1 MMETAIDL
9 CPDDSLRPDYCTKQ
23 MNKRFQSTVLFAV
36 GLFLSFGLAA
46 PLSAQDS
53 SANKA
58 SDAWRQFRGPTGMGV
73 SERGL
78 KQIEFDSPRWRTPLK
93 GVGWSSP
100 VTDGDRI
107 WVTAAVTTEASAEEK
122 QKKLAGVQ
130 FSQMKDVAGSVE
142 VLVHSVDVETG
153 DVVVSRSLGLIDDP
167 NPIHPMNSYASPTA
181 AIASGKVVCH
191 FGSYGTWC
199 LDANT
204 GETLWQRKLVVDD
217 SVGPGSSPTI
227 VDGIVVL
234 ICDGIDQQFVAGL
247 DLETGETK
255 WKTNRPAMRTSN
267 PEYKKAYSTPL
278 LIEIDGKKQVVA
290 VGAQWVCGYD
300 PKSGEEI
307 WRFDHGSG
315 FSTTPMPILVDGSL
329 VFSTGYMRPELVA
342 IDPSGQGD
350 ITSTNL
356 LWRSSRGIPAKP
368 SPVSN
373 GKSVYLISDGGVA
386 SSLSL
391 KDGSILWQKRLG
403 GSYSASPLM
412 YGSQILVGNHEGS
425 LHVFCDDEG
434 YREVTKYDFGEQI
447 MSSPIPF
454 EDGLLIRT
462 KSAIYRY

>member
-1 MMETAIDL
+1 MNTPFRSTAA
-9 CPDDSLRPDYCTKQ
+9 
-23 MNKRFQSTVLFAV
+23 FAAC
-36 GLFLSFGLAA
+36 LLLALGMTE
-46 PLSAQDS
+46 PLSAQSS
-53 SANKA
+53 SAQEESA
-58 SDAWRQFRGPTGMGV
+58 AWSQFRGPTGMGV
-73 SERGL
+73 SKQTL
-78 KQIEFDSPRWRTPLK
+78 KQVEFDSPRWRTPLK

-100 VTDGDRI
+100 VTDSKRI

-122 QKKLAGVQ
+122 QKKLAGVE
-130 FSQMKDVAGSVE
+130 FAQMKDVAGSVE
-142 VLVHSVDVETG
+142 VLVHAVDARTG
-153 DVVVSRSLGLIDDP
+153 DIVVSRSLGLIDDP
-167 NPIHPMNSYASPTA
+167 NPIHPMNSYASPTP
-181 AIASGKVVCH
+181 AISDGKVICH

-199 LDANT
+199 LDANS

-227 VDGIVVL
+227 VDGVIIL

-255 WKTNRPAMRTSN
+255 WKTNRPSMRTSN

-278 LIEIDGKKQVVA
+278 VIEIDGKKQVVA
-290 VGAQWVCGYD
+290 VGAQWVCGYA
-300 PKSGEEI
+300 PKSGKEI

-315 FSTTPMPILVDGSL
+315 FSTTPMPVLVDNSL

-350 ITSTNL
+350 VTKTNL

-368 SPVSN
+368 SPVSD
-373 GKSVYLISDGGVA
+373 GKSIYLISDGGVA
-386 SSLSL
+386 SSISL
-391 KDGSILWQKRLG
+391 KDGSIVWQKRVG
-403 GSYSASPLM
+403 GNFSASPLL
-412 YGSQILVGNHEGS
+412 YGSQILIGNHEGS
-425 LHVFCDDEG
+425 LHIFRDEEG
-434 YREVTKYDFGEQI
+434 YSEVAVHDFGEQI